1 MRNPFTQSAFTPL
14 GPLVFETDQEDAT
27 TSTLT
32 EKDCIWCW
40 PQTVA
45 NGVCDDHIEAMATQA
60 TQEHRS
66 RRNRR

>member
-1 MRNPFTQSAFTPL
+1 MLDIFKSAFTPL
-14 GPLVFETDQEDAT
+14 GPLVFERDQDEQGST
-27 TSTLT
+27 TIT
-32 EKDCIWCW
+32 EKDCCWCF

-45 NGVCDDHIEAMATQA
+45 NGVCDDHIEAMAVQA